1 MNLDGLEIVALKE
14 SDLETIGLRKLDE
27 HARFRHVEEEIF
39 GGSSNNNNNGDRS
52 SNGYKT
58 TFLTRT
64 ATSDD
69 LWQIRTNVQGDW

>member
-27 HARFRHVEEEIF
+27 HARFRHVEEDIF
-39 GGSSNNNNNGDRS
+39 GGSNNNNNGDRS